1 MTKRNVM
8 WLFYQGK
15 RPPYV
20 PWIFNFIYE
29 VFWKLTDH
37 YGGAN
42 LVQREMLDG
51 NILIIGHGGQ
61 PSNVAVNLLDSVL
74 NTKYPIIATFM
85 FGVND
90 TRWSVV
96 AEDAK
101 ATAFVAGLTTAV
113 NLAKK
118 NYVVLLLFK
127 ESNFSHSNAP
137 DEFALEVNGVS
148 DRLVVEQDKFAT
160 ARHIP
165 VIDNQGA
172 YIL

>member
-1 MTKRNVM
+1 MTKREVM
-8 WLFYQGK
+8 RLVYQGK
-15 RPPYV
+15 QPPYV
-20 PWIFNFIYE
+20 PWYFNFTYE
-29 VFWKLTDH
+29 ALWKLTEH
-37 YGGAN
+37 YGGADR
-42 LVQREMLDG
+42 VPCEMLG
-51 NILIIGHGGQ
+51 GHVGQSSNI
-61 PSNVAVNLLDSVL
+61 AANLLDSVL
-74 NTKYPIIATFM
+74 NTEHPIIATFM

-90 TRWSVV
+90 TRWSAG

-101 ATAFVAGLTTAV
+101 ATAFVVGLTTAV

-127 ESNFSHSNAP
+127 ESHFSYSNAP

-165 VIDNQGA
+165 VIDTQGA